1 MVNSGIIEKRADKR
15 KMRLTIRISMFILFT
30 FTILSAQPT
39 REQFVDGFMKK
50 LVEDPSALVYYA
62 DESAR
67 QKAERFNIVYTDAT
81 SKIVAGDE
89 IPLKLRNLIMK
100 GELELLH
107 KIENLPQNYYRVE
120 VTIPGYNYKKYFY
133 FENFKLVAPS
143 KYLTQYW
150 TKYETEYFDFFVREK
165 KQFNS
170 YSGFQLGRTL
180 GGVMKLLGFTDEE
193 KEMLRKNKLV
203 YIVALNEK
211 NVGEFSGV
219 DGKGA
224 FLPAWDEIIT
234 STPYNVAGLAEQ
246 LIRIKLGKMKLHGPK
261 LFENGFAAAIGGIS
275 LRSSGLITKLGLF
288 LQKSGMLD
296 VGSLS
301 EDSAFTV
308 NDPSFSYPLA
318 AAYNKFLIDKF
329 GSEGYLR
336 LYIQKNSPNDKLMTG
351 NSVEVVVPLL
361 DEFRKFAEEAEPER
375 NILVEDIKDTLPLLF
390 DSEMVRIYDAGD
402 YYWFHTKGSFSLTE
416 TPGINDYM
424 SKLFKEVVP
433 TRSYEGEK
441 YLINVTR
448 EDIII
453 YNLYTDT
460 VIDAHYKFVDK
471 QPVAG
476 VSSLY
481 RFRIKKSLFEE
492 PVTELKVVPFY

>member
-1 MVNSGIIEKRADKR
+1 
-15 KMRLTIRISMFILFT
+15 MRLTIRIAIFILFT
-30 FTILSAQPT
+30 FTMLTAQPT

-50 LVEDPSALVYYA
+50 LVEDPSALVHYA
-62 DESAR
+62 DESSR
-67 QKAERFNIVYTDAT
+67 QKAGRFNITYTDAAT
-81 SKIVAGDE
+81 KIVAGDE

-100 GELELLH
+100 GEIELLH
-107 KIENLPQNYYRVE
+107 KIENLPQNFYRVE
-120 VTIPGYNYKKYFY
+120 VTIPGHGYKKYFY

-143 KYLTQYW
+143 KYLTLYW
-150 TKYETEYFDFFVREK
+150 TKYETEYFDFYVREK
-165 KQFNS
+165 KHFNS

-180 GGVMKLLGFTDEE
+180 GGIMKLLGFTDEE

-211 NVGEFSGV
+211 NVGEFSGI

-234 STPYNVAGLAEQ
+234 STPYNLAGLAEQ
-246 LIRIKLGKMKLHGPK
+246 LIRIKLSKMRLTGPK
-261 LFENGFAAAIGGIS
+261 LFEKGFATAVGGITP
-275 LRSSGLITKLGLF
+275 RSSGLVTKLGLF

-296 VGSLS
+296 VASLS
-301 EDSAFTV
+301 EDSSFSN

-318 AAYNKFLIDKF
+318 AAYNKFLLDKL
-329 GSEGYLR
+329 GARDYLR
-336 LYIQKNSPNDKLMTG
+336 LYMQKNSPNDKLMTG
-351 NSVEVVVPLL
+351 NSVEVIVPFL
-361 DEFRKFAEEAEPER
+361 DEFKKLAEETEPEK
-375 NILVEDIKDTLPLLF
+375 NILVGDIKDTLPLLF
-390 DSEMVRIYDAGD
+390 DSEMVRIFDGGD

-416 TPGINDYM
+416 TPGINDYT

-441 YLINVTR
+441 YLIFVSR
-448 EDIII
+448 EDVII
-453 YNLYTDT
+453 YNLYNDT

-476 VSSLY
+476 VSNLY
-481 RFRIKKSLFEE
+481 RFRVKKSLFEE
-492 PVTELKVVPFY
+492 PLTELKVVQFY